1 VGYPRESKGYYFYN
15 RQENKVFVARN
26 VVFLEKEFLSKEV
39 SGSTVRLEVVRETLE
54 NVPVSIDEE
63 VQQDELAMVADQ
75 HAEP

>member
-26 VVFLEKEFLSKEV
+26 AVLLEKEFLSKEV

-54 NVPVSIDEE
+54 NVLVSIDEE